1 MQSTM
6 MQSTMMQSVALGD
19 TQCIEPSD
27 DFVLVQRPDQMS
39 FDLMGDDYESY
50 DYCEDVYSLVSTE
63 ETLSVCNE
71 DTELLD
77 LKEDMILTVPSMLLK
92 DLDEAHAAAKLVQLV
107 DSEQRSVAS
116 TLSHA
121 QSTDADGE
129 SRDDC
134 VSSTK
139 DDAVTTSRI
148 SNKKRRKKLKMMKK
162 AATASAAQALSERA
176 RTAAWTQHA
185 SAQKARQE
193 TKKPTGSRSSK
204 KVANIAVA
212 CAAET
217 ISSYRQELMNTK
229 HIKA

>member
-1 MQSTM
+1 

-39 FDLMGDDYESY
+39 FDLTGDDYDSY
-50 DYCEDVYSLVSTE
+50 DYCEDVYSLVSME
-63 ETLSVCNE
+63 ETMSVCNE
-71 DTELLD
+71 DMELD
-77 LKEDMILTVPSMLLK
+77 LKEAMILTVPSMLLK

-116 TLSHA
+116 TLSHV
-121 QSTDADGE
+121 QSIDADGE

-148 SNKKRRKKLKMMKK
+148 SNKKRRKKLKMMKR

-176 RTAAWTQHA
+176 RVATWAQHA
-185 SAQKARQE
+185 SSQKARQE

-217 ISSYRQELMNTK
+217 ISCYRQELMNVK

>member
-1 MQSTM
+1 M
-6 MQSTMMQSVALGD
+6 MQSAMMQSVALGD

-27 DFVLVQRPDQMS
+27 DFVLVQHANQMS
-39 FDLMGDDYESY
+39 FDLKDDDDDSY

-63 ETLSVCNE
+63 QTLSVCNE
-71 DTELLD
+71 DIELPD

-92 DLDEAHAAAKLVQLV
+92 ELDEAHEAAKLAHLV

-116 TLSHA
+116 TLSYA
-121 QSTDADGE
+121 QSTDPGGE
-129 SRDDC
+129 SRDDF

-139 DDAVTTSRI
+139 DDVVTMSSRI
-148 SNKKRRKKLKMMKK
+148 SNKKRRKKLKTMKK
-162 AATASAAQALSERA
+162 AAATASAAQALSERA
-176 RTAAWTQHA
+176 RAVAWAQHA

-204 KVANIAVA
+204 KVANIAVV
-212 CAAET
+212 CAAENL
-217 ISSYRQELMNTK
+217 SSYRQELMNAK

>member
-1 MQSTM
+1 M

-27 DFVLVQRPDQMS
+27 DFVFVQHAEQMS
-39 FDLMGDDYESY
+39 FDLKDDDDDSY
-50 DYCEDVYSLVSTE
+50 DYCEDVYSQVSIE
-63 ETLSVCNE
+63 QTLSVCNK
-71 DTELLD
+71 DMELPD
-77 LKEDMILTVPSMLLK
+77 LKEDMILTIPSMLLK
-92 DLDEAHAAAKLVQLV
+92 ELDEAHAAAKFVQLV

-116 TLSHA
+116 ALSYYA
-121 QSTDADGE
+121 QSTHPYGE

-139 DDAVTTSRI
+139 DDTVTMSRI

-162 AATASAAQALSERA
+162 AASTAHAAQALSERA
-176 RTAAWTQHA
+176 RAVAWAQHA

-193 TKKPTGSRSSK
+193 TKKPTGSRPSK

-217 ISSYRQELMNTK
+217 LSSYRQELMNAK

>member
-1 MQSTM
+1 M
-6 MQSTMMQSVALGD
+6 D
-19 TQCIEPSD
+19 
-27 DFVLVQRPDQMS
+27 
-39 FDLMGDDYESY
+39 DDYDSY

-63 ETLSVCNE
+63 QTLSICNE
-71 DTELLD
+71 DMDLLD

-116 TLSHA
+116 TLSYA
-121 QSTDADGE
+121 QSIDPSGE
-129 SRDDC
+129 SRGDF

-139 DDAVTTSRI
+139 DDAVTMSRI
-148 SNKKRRKKLKMMKK
+148 SNKKRRKKLKIMKK
-162 AATASAAQALSERA
+162 AAATASAAQALSERA
-176 RTAAWTQHA
+176 RAAAWAKLA
-185 SAQKARQE
+185 SAQKVRQE
-193 TKKPTGSRSSK
+193 TKKQTGSRSSK

-217 ISSYRQELMNTK
+217 ISSYRQELMNAK